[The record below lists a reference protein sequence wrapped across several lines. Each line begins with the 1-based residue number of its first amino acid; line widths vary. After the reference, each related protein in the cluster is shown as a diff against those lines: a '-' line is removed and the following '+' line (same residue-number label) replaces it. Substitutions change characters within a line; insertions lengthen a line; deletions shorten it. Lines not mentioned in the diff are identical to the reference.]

1 MKKSMLAFLLALVMV
16 LSLFAGCGKQ
26 EETPA
31 QETEQSPAA
40 ETEQSPAAE
49 TEQAPETPAEVSFPL
64 SETYTVDAFA
74 FSNPGNELDKTLTMQ
89 VM

>member
-49 TEQAPETPAEVSFPL
+49 TEQAPETPAEVSFPSARPTRWTHL
-64 SETYTVDAFA
+64 PSPTPAM
-74 FSNPGNELDKTLTMQ
+74 SWIRP
-89 VM
+89 

>member
-31 QETEQSPAA
+31 QETEQSSAA

-49 TEQAPETPAEVSFPL
+49 T
-64 SETYTVDAFA
+64 
-74 FSNPGNELDKTLTMQ
+74 
-89 VM
+89 